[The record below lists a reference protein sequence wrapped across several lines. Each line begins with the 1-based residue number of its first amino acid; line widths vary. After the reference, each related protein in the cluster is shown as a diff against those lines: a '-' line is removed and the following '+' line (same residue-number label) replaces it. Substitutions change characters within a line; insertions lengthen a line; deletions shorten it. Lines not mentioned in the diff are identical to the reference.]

1 MLIIGVLLRNKRGF
15 KALFLAIGAG
25 FHRRMREIF
34 PWEIQYQNSE
44 GERCLCEWH
53 GESLD

>member
-15 KALFLAIGAG
+15 RALFLAIGAG

-34 PWEIQYQNSE
+34 PWEIQYQTVKGRGAYVS
-44 GERCLCEWH
+44 GMGRV
-53 GESLD
+53 

>member
-44 GERCLCEWH
+44 GEGCLREWH

>member
-1 MLIIGVLLRNKRGF
+1 LIIGVLLRNKRRF

-44 GERCLCEWH
+44 GEGSLREWY
-53 GESLD
+53 GESLG